1 MAHRVVVDV
10 GDGAGQ
16 HRLLAHQRRHVE
28 RGGAGVD
35 TQLAPAA
42 ALAAADNVIVT
53 TRAAIEPSAE
63 FTITKKVLTRAF
75 SWLTALT

>member
-1 MAHRVVVDV
+1 MVVDV

-42 ALAAADNVIVT
+42 ALATTADNVIVT

-75 SWLTALT
+75 SWFTALT